1 MPAIKNPIPEAATVR
16 ARCDAIAAHAAALKT
31 AISADPTGKT
41 TAAAIDAIQHSLDE
55 LKLYTVE
62 QENAQIAEQRRQEN
76 GEQRDDTP
84 YKHVYFRLNSGYVWG
99 KGMDQTQ
106 TEKFYSDILSLFEA
120 EGWTIKEPYRQG
132 SGATVAN
139 GNSSLYI
146 HPQEVSGYVTEDLI
160 PAVSA
165 ALEHGCTF
173 QHYATDIYDTAYNW
187 TAQQYREYLNSKRG
201 DINTA
206 LLEAF
211 KTPRRNL
218 YKLSHIVLP
227 TIISRFHVQ
236 RLDGQNGHCTGDIT
250 EQVIREMFTALVNAG
265 KIDQGETSR
274 GPAYRTAPQRRT

>member
-1 MPAIKNPIPEAATVR
+1 MPTIKNPIPEAATVR
-16 ARCDAIAAHAAALKT
+16 AHCDAIAAHAAALKT

-99 KGMDQTQ
+99 KGMDQDK
-106 TEKFYSDILSLFEA
+106 TEKFYSDILALFA
-120 EGWTIKEPYRQG
+120 ADGWTITEPYRQG
-132 SGATVAN
+132 NGATVAN

-146 HPQEVSGYVTEDLI
+146 HPQEVSGYITEDLI

-173 QHYATDIYDTAYNW
+173 EHYATDIYNTAYNW

-201 DINTA
+201 DINAA
-206 LLEAF
+206 LLEVF

-218 YKLSHIVLP
+218 YKFDYNALP
-227 TIISRFHVQ
+227 VVIDKFHVQ

-250 EQVIREMFTALVNAG
+250 EQVIREMFTALVNTG
-265 KIDQGETSR
+265 KIDKGETKN
-274 GPAYRTAPQRRT
+274 GTAYRTAPQRRT

>member
-1 MPAIKNPIPEAATVR
+1 MSAIPYTAITDAVILRTLCADICAQATALRELVTSDLAGDAAKT
-16 ARCDAIAAHAAALKT
+16 ALTAIRNDLAELEAHAA
-31 AISADPTGKT
+31 
-41 TAAAIDAIQHSLDE
+41 
-55 LKLYTVE
+55 E
-62 QENAQIAEQRRQEN
+62 QQSQLGQRRQEN
-76 GEQRDDTP
+76 SEQRDDTP
-84 YKHVYFRLNSGYVWG
+84 YKHVYFRLDSGYVWG
-99 KGMDQTQ
+99 EGMGQSK

-120 EGWTIKEPYRQG
+120 EGWTIKEPYHQG

-187 TAQQYREYLNSKRG
+187 TAQQYRDYLNSKRG
-201 DINTA
+201 DINAA

-218 YKLSHIVLP
+218 YKFDYNALP
-227 TIISRFHVQ
+227 VVISKFHVQ

-250 EQVIREMFTALVNAG
+250 EQVIRQMFTALVNTG
-265 KIDQGETSR
+265 KIDQGETKN
-274 GPAYRTAPQRRT
+274 GTAYRTAPQRCT

>member
-1 MPAIKNPIPEAATVR
+1 MPTIKNFIPEAVTVR
-16 ARCDAIAAHAAALKT
+16 AHCDAIAAHAAVLKTVITGDPTSDNAAT
-31 AISADPTGKT
+31 AISA
-41 TAAAIDAIQHSLDE
+41 IRHSLDE
-55 LKLYTVE
+55 LEAY
-62 QENAQIAEQRRQEN
+62 AEQRRQEN
-76 GEQRDDTP
+76 SEQRDDTP
-84 YKHVYFRLNSGYVWG
+84 YKHVIFCLNSGYVWG
-99 KGMDQTQ
+99 KGMDQAK
-106 TEKFYSDILSLFEA
+106 TEKFYSDILALFDA

-132 SGATVAN
+132 SGATVTN

-187 TAQQYREYLNSKRG
+187 TAQQCRDYLHSKRG
-201 DINTA
+201 DINAA

-218 YKLSHIVLP
+218 YKFDYNALP
-227 TIISRFHVQ
+227 VVIDKFHVQ

-250 EQVIREMFTALVNAG
+250 EQEIREMFTALVNTG
-265 KIDQGETSR
+265 RIDKGETSR

>member
-1 MPAIKNPIPEAATVR
+1 MPTIKYPIPEAAA
-16 ARCDAIAAHAAALKT
+16 ARTHCN
-31 AISADPTGKT
+31 AISA
-41 TAAAIDAIQHSLDE
+41 IRHSLDE
-55 LKLYTVE
+55 LEAY
-62 QENAQIAEQRRQEN
+62 AEQRRQEN
-76 GEQRDDTP
+76 SEQRDDTP
-84 YKHVYFRLNSGYVWG
+84 YKHVYLRLNSGYVWG
-99 KGMDQTQ
+99 KGMDQDK
-106 TEKFYSDILSLFEA
+106 TENFYSDILGLFA
-120 EGWTIKEPYRQG
+120 GEGWTIKEPYRNG

-146 HPQEVSGYVTEDLI
+146 HPQEVSGYVTEELI

-201 DINTA
+201 DINAA

-218 YKLSHIVLP
+218 YKFDYNALP
-227 TIISRFHVQ
+227 VVISKFHVQ

-250 EQVIREMFTALVNAG
+250 EQVIREMFTALVNTG
-265 KIDQGETSR
+265 KIDRGETKN
-274 GPAYRTAPQRRT
+274 GTAYRTAPKRRT

>member
-1 MPAIKNPIPEAATVR
+1 MPTIKNPIPEAAA
-16 ARCDAIAAHAAALKT
+16 ARTHCAAIAANAAVLKDVIT
-31 AISADPTGKT
+31 GDPTGDTATNAISA
-41 TAAAIDAIQHSLDE
+41 IRHSLDE
-55 LKLYTVE
+55 LEAY
-62 QENAQIAEQRRQEN
+62 AEQRRQEN
-76 GEQRDDTP
+76 SEQRDDTP
-84 YKHVYFRLNSGYVWG
+84 YQHVYFRLNSGYEWG
-99 KGMDQTQ
+99 SGMDQGK
-106 TEKFYSDILSLFEA
+106 TENFYSDILGLFAA
-120 EGWTIKEPYRQG
+120 EGWTITEPYRNG

-146 HPQEVSGYVTEDLI
+146 HPQTVSGYVTEDLI

-173 QHYATDIYDTAYNW
+173 QHYATDIYETAYNW
-187 TAQQYREYLNSKRG
+187 TAQEYRDYLNSICG

-218 YKLSHIVLP
+218 YKFSHIVLP

-250 EQVIREMFTALVNAG
+250 EQVIREKFADLVIAG
-265 KIDQGETSR
+265 KIEQADTRKGT
-274 GPAYRTAPQRRT
+274 AYRTAPKRRT

>member
-1 MPAIKNPIPEAATVR
+1 MPTIKNFVPEAAILR
-16 ARCDAIAAHAAALKT
+16 AHCDSIATHAAALKT

-76 GEQRDDTP
+76 SEQRDDTP

-99 KGMDQTQ
+99 KGMDQDK
-106 TEKFYSDILSLFEA
+106 TENFYSDILVLFEA
-120 EGWTIKEPYRQG
+120 DGWTIKEPYRQG

-139 GNSSLYI
+139 GSSSLYI

-173 QHYATDIYDTAYNW
+173 QHYATDIYETAYNW

-201 DINTA
+201 DINAA

-218 YKLSHIVLP
+218 YKFDYNALP
-227 TIISRFHVQ
+227 VVISKFHVQ

-250 EQVIREMFTALVNAG
+250 EQVIREMFAALVNTG
-265 KIDQGETSR
+265 RIDQGETSR
-274 GPAYRTAPQRRT
+274 GTAYRTAPKRRT